1 MMLPG
6 SELLAAHSAIVF
18 AGPAIIFAGYLIFGI
33 SGFGASLI
41 TVPVLSYY
49 LSLKTA
55 LPICVLLDFT
65 SAMVLGTR
73 LRGGVE
79 KREILLLVPFSLI
92 GAVTG
97 ATLLLHLP
105 RQAALAALGCF
116 AFTYGIYSLWRGAA
130 VAHIGPWWS
139 LPAGFVGG
147 VMGALFGVG
156 GPPYAIYL
164 TGRLRDPSRFR
175 ATMSAM
181 VVASVGMRAAVFA
194 IIGLIVR
201 DTLIAFALLFPFA
214 CFGLWGGQR
223 LHGYIPN
230 RRLLQFLGGLVAL
243 SGASLL
249 YKALL

>member
-6 SELLAAHSAIVF
+6 SELLAAHPAIVF

-55 LPICVLLDFT
+55 LPICVLLDLT

-105 RQAALAALGCF
+105 RQQVTRQIQRNRPLSRRQRRAKGF
-116 AFTYGIYSLWRGAA
+116 ADHLRNARRTR
-130 VAHIGPWWS
+130 HGPG
-139 LPAGFVGG
+139 L
-147 VMGALFGVG
+147 
-156 GPPYAIYL
+156 
-164 TGRLRDPSRFR
+164 LRDR
-175 ATMSAM
+175 
-181 VVASVGMRAAVFA
+181 
-194 IIGLIVR
+194 LE
-201 DTLIAFALLFPFA
+201 
-214 CFGLWGGQR
+214 QR
-223 LHGYIPN
+223 LLIDFLKSVAIDV
-230 RRLLQFLGGLVAL
+230 RRRQRAGQADDR
-243 SGASLL
+243 
-249 YKALL
+249 